1 MENTKFEEAIQDV
14 AQAVDNQIAEALT
27 ELTDEI
33 SDAVE
38 SAVDDAIRNISNEVA
53 SEIRDMLTERFD
65 GRRKFN
71 VHDLVVKE
79 LTESQQS
86 LVIAEANNEHF
97 KQFKMIED
105 LTAVISM
112 LEAQIL
118 KATDPK
124 LGFFE
129 TAQTLGE
136 LRNLVIFRQKER
148 EEMRAS
154 LS

>member
-1 MENTKFEEAIQDV
+1 MENTKFEETIQDV
-14 AQAVDNQIAEALT
+14 AQAIDNQIAEALT

-86 LVIAEANNEHF
+86 LATAEANNE
-97 KQFKMIED
+97 QFKMIED
-105 LTAVISM
+105 LTAVIFM

-129 TAQTLGE
+129 TAQMLGE
-136 LRNLVIFRQKER
+136 LRNLAIFRQKER

>member
-14 AQAVDNQIAEALT
+14 ALAVDNQIAEALT

-86 LVIAEANNEHF
+86 LTVAETNNE
-97 KQFKMIED
+97 QFRMIED

>member
-1 MENTKFEEAIQDV
+1 MDNTKFEETIQDV
-14 AQAVDNQIAEALT
+14 ALAVDNQIAEALT

-86 LVIAEANNEHF
+86 LTTAEANNE
-97 KQFKMIED
+97 QFKMIED
-105 LTAVISM
+105 LTAVIFM

-129 TAQTLGE
+129 TAQMLGE
-136 LRNLVIFRQKER
+136 LRNLTIFRQKER

>member
-1 MENTKFEEAIQDV
+1 MDNTKFEETIQDV
-14 AQAVDNQIAEALT
+14 AQAVDNQIAEALS

-86 LVIAEANNEHF
+86 LVIAEANNE
-97 KQFKMIED
+97 QFKMIED
-105 LTAVISM
+105 LTAVIFM

-129 TAQTLGE
+129 TAQMLGE
-136 LRNLVIFRQKER
+136 LRNLTIFRQKER